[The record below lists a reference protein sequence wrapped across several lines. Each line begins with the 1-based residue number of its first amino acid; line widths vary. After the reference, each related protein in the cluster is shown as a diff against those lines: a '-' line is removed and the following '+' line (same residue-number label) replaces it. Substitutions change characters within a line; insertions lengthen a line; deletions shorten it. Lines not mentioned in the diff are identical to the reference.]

1 MAGTQYHMRLY
12 TSNGVLQWEKY
23 FNGESEIIHDAFIH
37 TKHFFKSYSDLIL
50 CAEKGPFS
58 ESAKGFRSSATD
70 NDRFGASTFEEA
82 IKKAWYGDREI
93 LKAVRESRD
102 QIVRQLNDTTYVQD
116 WQYSESGAGVDVAK
130 FVTGQPDCMFDIL
143 PTEKKSI
150 TIAINFAYCW
160 NYSHAQVIAAGAAV
174 FIIAEWFHRNR
185 YNVRIVGDEVCGRN
199 GRYYWL
205 SFPIKEYHQPFDTG
219 RIAFILAHPGFL
231 RKVIFAVNDS
241 TGDDV
246 RDYFGF
252 HSGGGYG
259 SVSTKVLTDAQIKLN
274 MQTLCDNAKTIQK
287 SVDFIKGII
296 AKKYD

>member
-1 MAGTQYHMRLY
+1 MAETLPEVTKLG
-12 TSNGVLQWEKY
+12 GVRTTW
-23 FNGESEIIHDAFIH
+23 FRFFVGETELIDDSVVKV
-37 TKHFFKSYSDLIL
+37 KHFFRSYSDLIL

-58 ESAKGFRSSATD
+58 PSKEGFTSSAVD
-70 NDRFGASTFEEA
+70 NDSFSGDTFDGC

-102 QIVRQLNDTTYVQD
+102 QIVRELNDTTYVQD

-130 FVTGQPDCMFDIL
+130 FVTGQPDCMFDVL

-150 TIAINFAYCW
+150 TIGINFAYCW

-174 FIIAEWFHRNR
+174 FIIAEWFHRNH
-185 YNVRIVGDEVCGRN
+185 YNVRIVGDEVCSRG
-199 GRYYWL
+199 GEYYWL

-241 TGDDV
+241 TGDET
-246 RDYFGF
+246 RDKFGF
-252 HSGGGYG
+252 HSGSGYG
-259 SVSTKVLTDAQIKLN
+259 NVTSIVLTDAKIKLD
-274 MQTLCDNAKTIQK
+274 MQTLCGNADSIQK
-287 SVDFIKGII
+287 SVEFIKGVVK
-296 AKKYD
+296 KKYD